1 MELTLEYTYELMTV
15 EESGDHKR
23 YDTTTRLAEVNM
35 LHVTSPNYVLIYN
48 NLQIDG
54 TPLFTLASQAD
65 LEEWSDARGRVYWMA
80 SKLKKPTKADFT
92 NTPVDSNLKTAVAL
106 TKPRLS
112 NIPTFTLFAMGAAMS
127 DGAKKYGRYNWRKTG
142 STVSVFYDAMNRHL
156 QDWYTGE
163 DFAKDS
169 GIHHLAHLMA
179 DCAIMLDARNH
190 PMMVDDREPVRNA
203 TDETQWM
210 NPDFKGN

>member
-1 MELTLEYTYELMTV
+1 MEYLYELMTV
-15 EESGDHKR
+15 EENGVPKR
-23 YDTTTRLAEVNM
+23 YDSTTRLEEVNM
-35 LHVTSPNYVLIYN
+35 LHVTSPNYVLVFDNRNPYSKA
-48 NLQIDG
+48 
-54 TPLFTLASQAD
+54 LFTLETQAD
-65 LEEWSDARGRVYWMA
+65 LEEWSDARARIRWME
-80 SKLKKPTKADFT
+80 SKLRTQVKADFT

-179 DCAIMLDARNH
+179 DCAIMMDARNH